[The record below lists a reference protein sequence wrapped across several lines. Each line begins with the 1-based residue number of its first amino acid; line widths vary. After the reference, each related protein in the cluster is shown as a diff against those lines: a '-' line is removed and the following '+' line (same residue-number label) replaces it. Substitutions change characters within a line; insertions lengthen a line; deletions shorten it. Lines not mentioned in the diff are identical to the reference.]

1 MYELQN
7 RMKKTGYVVAH
18 IKEKIK
24 EEEYT
29 SATALRT
36 MTWSCIM
43 HTTRE
48 SYSILEPSRVLPTLI
63 GCKSVNDDDVCY
75 QHR

>member
-36 MTWSCIM
+36 MTWAAPCTQHGNHIPFWS
-43 HTTRE
+43 
-48 SYSILEPSRVLPTLI
+48 LA
-63 GCKSVNDDDVCY
+63 GCY
-75 QHR
+75 RP